1 MVLQFH
7 RHFHSI
13 SILSQFY
20 HVLSTSIQ
28 LWLTVIA
35 KHPLWNFPRLET
47 VEDGA
52 AAGFEALTAG
62 EDQLHW
68 DFIQTDFLK
77 NLPSG
82 KLTFCYGQSQFFM
95 GKSTISMAIFNSYVS
110 LPEGMFYVL
119 GINNVRITFFH
130 DVYIIFPGSD
140 EYGLGICSYSLW
152 VPNKQIQ
159 VTKYRIKI

>member
-1 MVLQFH
+1 
-7 RHFHSI
+7 
-13 SILSQFY
+13 
-20 HVLSTSIQ
+20 
-28 LWLTVIA
+28 
-35 KHPLWNFPRLET
+35 
-47 VEDGA
+47 
-52 AAGFEALTAG
+52 
-62 EDQLHW
+62 
-68 DFIQTDFLK
+68 
-77 NLPSG
+77 
-82 KLTFCYGQSQFFM
+82 M